1 MTSVPMTS
9 AWSRRPTLSDWTR
22 ARAVRSA
29 HGTPGLHVPRCDPRA
44 SLLPLN
50 LSLSPTNLPFFF
62 CHLLIVSTVSASPHT
77 SVYVK
82 HSNIFIY
89 SFLVQLVLLPRS
101 EVFVVPHYKNCIF
114 SHLLLVVCSFWFYVP
129 TFHTSS
135 TQCCQIW
142 LTPNSPERTSNLLFS
157 TGVLFLNNRHT
168 HTHMVLGKR
177 CKFNLFILWSLNCLC
192 CLFKAFSLFLYVEI
206 LKKRVKWR
214 VK

>member
-1 MTSVPMTS
+1 MSGCRPGRTCCGYVKKCCFGLPVLCCLYFVGPHTPDSVMTSVPMTS

-135 TQCCQIW
+135 TQCCQI
-142 LTPNSPERTSNLLFS
+142 
-157 TGVLFLNNRHT
+157 
-168 HTHMVLGKR
+168 
-177 CKFNLFILWSLNCLC
+177 
-192 CLFKAFSLFLYVEI
+192 
-206 LKKRVKWR
+206 
-214 VK
+214 

>member
-1 MTSVPMTS
+1 M
-9 AWSRRPTLSDWTR
+9 
-22 ARAVRSA
+22 
-29 HGTPGLHVPRCDPRA
+29 
-44 SLLPLN
+44 
-50 LSLSPTNLPFFF
+50 
-62 CHLLIVSTVSASPHT
+62 
-77 SVYVK
+77 
-82 HSNIFIY
+82 
-89 SFLVQLVLLPRS
+89 PRS

-206 LKKRVKWR
+206 LKKGLNGESSKSTCSQYLAGKCQNFLPLLQKNQHLDNINRFTSP
-214 VK
+214 